1 MLDVN
6 FFVACKAGTPISW
19 HKSYKVAH
27 MSEESHKEITL
38 QLVSNLSTCYAA
50 KLFVIK
56 TVFSCF
62 CSSSLE
68 HCMNVTIKAVSSGY
82 FGNKLEGE
90 WWKDEYF
97 SYLVSSVNI
106 MGKSDF
112 KLAMA
117 GCFSNK

>member
-1 MLDVN
+1 
-6 FFVACKAGTPISW
+6 
-19 HKSYKVAH
+19 
-27 MSEESHKEITL
+27 
-38 QLVSNLSTCYAA
+38 
-50 KLFVIK
+50 
-56 TVFSCF
+56 
-62 CSSSLE
+62 
-68 HCMNVTIKAVSSGY
+68 MNVTIKAVSSGY